1 MVGEMDFSFLLN
13 RGRMLFSVAFEMDK
27 QANHPACYD
36 LLASEARI
44 AYFVAI
50 AKDDIPQD
58 CWFQLTRPLIQ
69 YGGLVGLI
77 SWTGTM
83 FEYLMPPL
91 WMRSYAN
98 TLLEHATQVAV
109 HCQRDYAASKGVPW
123 GISESS
129 SGKKDGNGNYHYF
142 AFGVPQLAI
151 FKPEQDGPVIS
162 PYSTL
167 LALDV
172 DPEAALKN
180 VRSMQRKGWLGAYGF
195 YEALDFTP
203 PGGTARFAAR
213 RWSAAGWLI
222 MRVWACSRSL
232 IFLMKRS
239 CKNGFTAIREC
250 RQQNYCC
257 RKNRRHGRIRSHRG
271 LK

>member
-1 MVGEMDFSFLLN
+1 
-13 RGRMLFSVAFEMDK
+13 
-27 QANHPACYD
+27 
-36 LLASEARI
+36 
-44 AYFVAI
+44 
-50 AKDDIPQD
+50 
-58 CWFQLTRPLIQ
+58 
-69 YGGLVGLI
+69 
-77 SWTGTM
+77 M

-129 SGKKDGNGNYHYF
+129 SSKKDAKGDYHYF

-180 VRSMQRKGWLGAYGF
+180 LRFLQRKGWLGPYGF

-203 PGGTARFAAR
+203 GPDGRTRGAEVVRCWMAHHEGMGLLAIANFLESKVLQEWFHSHPRVQATELLLQEKPMARSGAQKTRAKV
-213 RWSAAGWLI
+213 A
-222 MRVWACSRSL
+222 
-232 IFLMKRS
+232 
-239 CKNGFTAIREC
+239 
-250 RQQNYCC
+250 
-257 RKNRRHGRIRSHRG
+257 
-271 LK
+271 